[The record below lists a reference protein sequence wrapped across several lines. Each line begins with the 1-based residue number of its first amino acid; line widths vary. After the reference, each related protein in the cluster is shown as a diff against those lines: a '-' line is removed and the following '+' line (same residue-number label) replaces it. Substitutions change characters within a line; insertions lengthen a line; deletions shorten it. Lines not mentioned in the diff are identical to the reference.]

1 MEDLRNNDAS
11 DWTVVMG
18 NEAGDLDSSVFQSI
32 SNYFPEKFRRKA
44 ERALCEIWHR
54 LVSAL
59 ALAYAFTHSDPPVK
73 AIALLQTEQGELDVV
88 SCIVSQTFGKLIHS
102 RLHSQMLWIFD
113 PRMLSLFTTHACHQ
127 VIEISSVRPIK
138 LLSHCFQTD

>member
-18 NEAGDLDSSVFQSI
+18 NEAGDLDSYVFPFHLELLS
-32 SNYFPEKFRRKA
+32 EKFRRKA
-44 ERALCEIWHR
+44 ERALCEFCHR

-88 SCIVSQTFGKLIHS
+88 SCIVSQTFGKLIHC
-102 RLHSQMLWIFD
+102 RLRSQMPWIFD
-113 PRMLSLFTTHACHQ
+113 LRMLCPFTTHACHQ
-127 VIEISSVRPIK
+127 DIEIS
-138 LLSHCFQTD
+138 